1 MATSTGWC
9 AGIHA
14 FPACS
19 RTGPT
24 FAPVN
29 SGGDLQH
36 GGHQRKTQAMET
48 EPGSLSLQ
56 LVDRLGKLEGLI
68 IGLQASISQGQQQTT
83 AFMSR
88 VERLEARQVELERNM
103 ITKDDISQLVA
114 KVDQLTSSDQRRQGG
129 TTVATWSAQT
139 IGAWAAVII
148 ALLALVGV
156 GVNRERINHQTP
168 AAGRSA
174 LP

>member
-1 MATSTGWC
+1 MSD
-9 AGIHA
+9 
-14 FPACS
+14 
-19 RTGPT
+19 
-24 FAPVN
+24 PVS

-36 GGHQRKTQAMET
+36 GSRRRKTQTMDT
-48 EPGSLSLQ
+48 DPGSLSLQ

-114 KVDQLTSSDQRRQGG
+114 KVDQLTTSEARQQGG
-129 TTVATWSAQT
+129 TAVASWSAQA
-139 IGAWAAVII
+139 IGTWAAVII

-156 GVNRERINHQTP
+156 GVNRERINHQMP
-168 AAGRSA
+168 AGRSA
-174 LP
+174 SP